1 MTQNSLLVLKFA
13 VFKYRARNKG
23 MHILLSNSQAG
34 PGRTVKQEQ
43 EEISRN
49 HVQAF
54 IPGSVRTLHPRFL
67 RKGKTPNKKSWVSL
81 TLVMIS

>member
-1 MTQNSLLVLKFA
+1 MNDAEYKRA
-13 VFKYRARNKG
+13 VHQYRARNKG

-49 HVQAF
+49 HV
-54 IPGSVRTLHPRFL
+54 PRLLAHLCIFREIDMNL
-67 RKGKTPNKKSWVSL
+67 AQK
-81 TLVMIS
+81 